1 MCHCSFGTNRRCQLL
16 CKQDLTHVPTSAIHL
31 KIYYLTTFHPTTY
44 CLSRGQIAARLL
56 SIRIAGEVKSF
67 WFSPGCPQRSALG
80 TNIISKDKV
89 AVQGCP
95 LVTTIDHRSIFLS
108 RQPNWKK
115 GSLAGEA
122 PRVSTPL
129 GTSPKSRRPEDVQFD
144 EIDRAGAPGWCSH
157 AERCVMGAARRPC
170 RARWRKQHLHM
181 DVPRSRSYW
190 RAKHKEMLR
199 REITVGK
206 KTGLHGKATDQPDP
220 PTTALPAT
228 RKFRWRAS
236 LQAEDWMTLGPSL
249 RKWQL
254 RARTLSASSPRL
266 IRLTWY
272 KQSACTNATG
282 N

>member
-31 KIYYLTTFHPTTY
+31 KIYYFTTFHQTTY
-44 CLSRGQIAARLL
+44 CLWRGQIAARLL

-80 TNIISKDKV
+80 TNIISKRKV

-95 LVTTIDHRSIFLS
+95 LVTTIDHRSNFLS

-115 GSLAGEA
+115 ASLAGEA
-122 PRVSTPL
+122 PNW
-129 GTSPKSRRPEDVQFD
+129 SRRSTRLMQSRWTLCNGGRQENFVGHDG
-144 EIDRAGAPGWCSH
+144 ENNTCTWTSH
-157 AERCVMGAARRPC
+157 EAVATEELNTKKCCVGRSPSAKKLDYMERQLM
-170 RARWRKQHLHM
+170 
-181 DVPRSRSYW
+181 
-190 RAKHKEMLR
+190 
-199 REITVGK
+199 
-206 KTGLHGKATDQPDP
+206 
-220 PTTALPAT
+220 
-228 RKFRWRAS
+228 
-236 LQAEDWMTLGPSL
+236 AEDWMTLGPSL